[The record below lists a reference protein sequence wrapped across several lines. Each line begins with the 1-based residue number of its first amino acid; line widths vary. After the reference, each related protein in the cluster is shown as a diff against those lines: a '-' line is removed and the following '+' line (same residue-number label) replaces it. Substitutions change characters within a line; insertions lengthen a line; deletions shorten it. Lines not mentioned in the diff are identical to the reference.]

1 MIGASVK
8 FSVQGCAAGPHQ
20 HASFIARWNILGY
33 QEKVNCCRHSHLY
46 IEPRRVYAMRKA
58 DDRGIATIVPFQ
70 HHIAS
75 ITQWLRLQQL
85 RNLKHVRLN
94 GLIAQ
99 KYGESPHPI
108 HYDPHNA
115 HNNGNVQ
122 DKGERLHDFS
132 GGVPIIILPQAR
144 NQTAQLI
151 ILFLHLREVLS
162 MTISEQIQKDLVEA
176 MRSRDELRLS
186 TLRMVKS
193 ALSYKRSEE
202 RAPLDDKETQQI
214 LSTLIKQRR
223 DSIEQFTKGG
233 RQELADKE
241 AAEIK
246 MIEHYLPKAM
256 GEEQI
261 AEAVKATI
269 AEMGSP
275 TMKDMGTV
283 MKNVMAKLQA
293 TGARVEGKTV
303 SDLVKKNLAG

>member
-1 MIGASVK
+1 
-8 FSVQGCAAGPHQ
+8 
-20 HASFIARWNILGY
+20 
-33 QEKVNCCRHSHLY
+33 
-46 IEPRRVYAMRKA
+46 
-58 DDRGIATIVPFQ
+58 
-70 HHIAS
+70 
-75 ITQWLRLQQL
+75 
-85 RNLKHVRLN
+85 
-94 GLIAQ
+94 
-99 KYGESPHPI
+99 
-108 HYDPHNA
+108 
-115 HNNGNVQ
+115 
-122 DKGERLHDFS
+122 
-132 GGVPIIILPQAR
+132 
-144 NQTAQLI
+144 
-151 ILFLHLREVLS
+151 
-162 MTISEQIQKDLVEA
+162 MTISEQIQKDMVEA

-193 ALSYKRSEE
+193 ALSYKEVEKRS
-202 RAPLDDKETQQI
+202 PLDDKETQQI

-303 SDLVKKNLAG
+303 SELVKKSLTG